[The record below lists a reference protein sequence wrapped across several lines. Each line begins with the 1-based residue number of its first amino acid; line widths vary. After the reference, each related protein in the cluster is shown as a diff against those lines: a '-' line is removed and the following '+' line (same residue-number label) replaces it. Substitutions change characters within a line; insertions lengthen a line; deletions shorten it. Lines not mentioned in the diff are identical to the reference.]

1 MNFKF
6 WGCFG
11 LGLCLLLSLFGL
23 FWLVSI
29 CILILVFCLGGFTV
43 LHWKHGPTVEIFF
56 QVRGCGGLTESS
68 KPGLQKVVQRLQ
80 PTPTYKLDKRLTGSP
95 LIDENL
101 QEILGYIIRDEI
113 EPWYDKVSSHPEF
126 PHQVRSTAQEVII
139 NLSNRIKEVDWIQY
153 LTTKLVDDAASHLR
167 LYRQARIRVKRS
179 SAPASYHP
187 SHSRQAS
194 GSKLDTKSG
203 GKDTSPLHSSA
214 VHLLQTGSTKHQT
227 PTPSPGPTS
236 SASNFKGVAPGSP
249 SIPVDLE
256 TAFFDLEV
264 TMEDNLLCR
273 DLVCNE
279 RDEEKQYLR
288 DLAEIVLFLLLPEND
303 FHCTPLRLLVRELFV
318 EVIVLPLLDLFSDP
332 DYINQTIIWLC
343 RDMPMTS
350 EVFLTVLRV
359 TDNLDELHA
368 TKELLSKEI
377 AQVRSRDSGRE
388 DDTWVKQQL
397 SSLLYVL
404 KVIDSRLARLQEGA
418 ETDSVGL
425 PANVDWNKL
434 LAPGANKLFL
444 LPLDV
449 VLKNNIALSY
459 FIDYMS
465 SIGAQAYLFFYLN
478 VEGWR
483 VSAEHQVSDMEMQKI
498 NAPPN
503 NFCTESNNSIT
514 LDNMKEAAYSIYEQY
529 LSEKASPRLV
539 LDETVVKHFLFRYR
553 TETVNETWFDEIQNN
568 VLEKLQNEDKFLPG
582 FRRSIGYVKL
592 LAELDLL
599 KESWSRSDDDDL
611 DYPVSAD
618 EMSLSDN
625 ISLNSLDAI
634 DATQVCGSV
643 VEDSQLAAELS
654 HFNLKQGAQQSQTS
668 ALVDQ
673 KKSTGSF
680 TLTAQIIET
689 GLFNDHGKMYG
700 IYAVFVCKTYESG
713 HQEKWHIYRRYS
725 DFYDLHQKI
734 KEKYL
739 DLAKLTFPG
748 KKTFHNMDRAVL
760 EKRMKMLNSYLQI
773 IVQPGVVSSHIGL
786 MQLLLSFFEPGE
798 YDKGVTGGQI
808 SRTIDT
814 LVNPLKTSVRTV
826 GQAVRSMPDNLLS
839 TVDGV
844 MDGLS
849 RVFQTKSNT
858 SKVDEESMKVGAS
871 LDQETDDNIPL
882 RIMLLLMDEVF
893 DLKSRNQWLRRRIV
907 TLLRQII
914 RTMFGDIVNRKIVDY
929 VALMTSPEQVADYL
943 CAFKNAFWPNG
954 MKAEPRQARDE
965 ATRMRTRVAA
975 KVALLCS
982 LSDEFKHV
990 IGNETMR
997 RGLLRVFEMFQRPTL
1012 NRRLLYVLLEGF
1024 LVTLFPQHNLDSTF
1038 RKLHSRSSRVRDDFK
1053 TSQRSKQDLLR

>member
-1 MNFKF
+1 MNLLF

-11 LGLCLLLSLFGL
+11 LGLILFVPLFGIIWLISIGIL
-23 FWLVSI
+23 FF
-29 CILILVFCLGGFTV
+29 VFCLGGFTV
-43 LHWKHGPTVEIFF
+43 LHWKHGPTDDVDSEGRPVISEKKT
-56 QVRGCGGLTESS
+56 GLS
-68 KPGLQKVVQRLQ
+68 KVVQRLQ
-80 PTPTYKLDKRLTGSP
+80 PPPTYKLDKRLTGSQ
-95 LIDENL
+95 LIDESL
-101 QEILGYIIRDEI
+101 QEILGYIIRDQV
-113 EPWYDKVSSHPEF
+113 EPWYDRVSAHPQF
-126 PHQVRSTAQEVII
+126 PHQVRATAQQVIVSF
-139 NLSNRIKEVDWIQY
+139 SNRVKEVDWIQY

-167 LYRQARIRVKRS
+167 LYRQARSRMKHPP
-179 SAPASYHP
+179 APTSYHP

-194 GSKLDTKSG
+194 GSKFDTKQG
-203 GKDTSPLHSSA
+203 GKDTSPMHSSA
-214 VHLLQTGSTKHQT
+214 ALSAHLLPPGSSKHQAQ
-227 PTPSPGPTS
+227 SQSLGS
-236 SASNFKGVAPGSP
+236 AVSASNAGGPSSP

-273 DLVCNE
+273 DLVCTE
-279 RDEEKQYLR
+279 RDQEKQYLR
-288 DLAEIVLFLLLPEND
+288 DIAEILLFLLLPEDD
-303 FHCTPLRLLVRELFV
+303 FHCKTLRFLVRELFV
-318 EVIVLPLLDLFSDP
+318 EVIILPLLDLFSDP

-343 RDMPMTS
+343 RDMPTS
-350 EVFLTVLRV
+350 DVFLTVLRV

-368 TKELLSKEI
+368 TRELLEKEI
-377 AQVRSRDSGRE
+377 AQVRSRDSGGE

-397 SSLLYVL
+397 SSLLYVR
-404 KVIDSRLARLQEGA
+404 KVVDIRLARLQEGS

-425 PANVDWNKL
+425 PAHVDWNKL
-434 LAPGANKLFL
+434 LAPGANKLFS

-459 FIDYMS
+459 FIEYMS
-465 SIGAQAYLFFYLN
+465 NIDAQAYLFFYLN

-483 VSAEHQVSDMEMQKI
+483 VSAEHQVSDMELQKL
-498 NAPPN
+498 NANSN
-503 NFCTESNNSIT
+503 NSNIDTNNSIT

-529 LSEKASPRLV
+529 LSEKASPRLK
-539 LDETVVKHFLFRYR
+539 LDETVVKHLLFRIR
-553 TETVNETWFDEIQNN
+553 TEIVNETWFDEIQNN
-568 VLEKLQNEDKFLPG
+568 VFEKLQNEDKFLPG

-599 KESWSRSDDDDL
+599 KESWSRSDEDDI

-625 ISLNSLDAI
+625 ISLSSLDAL
-634 DATQVCGSV
+634 DATQACGPV
-643 VEDSQLAAELS
+643 IEGSQLAAELS
-654 HFNLKQGAQQSQTS
+654 QLNSKQSPNPPA
-668 ALVDQ
+668 ADP
-673 KKSTGSF
+673 KKTQNGPF
-680 TLTAQIIET
+680 ALTAEIIGT
-689 GLFNDHGKMYG
+689 GLLNDHGKSYG
-700 IYAVFVCKTYESG
+700 IYAVSVCKSYESG
-713 HQEKWHIYRRYS
+713 FQDKWHIYRRYS

-734 KEKYL
+734 KEKYI

-760 EKRMKMLNSYLQI
+760 EKRMKMLNNYLQI
-773 IVQPGVVSSHIGL
+773 IVQPGVLSSHIGL
-786 MQLLLSFFEPGE
+786 VQLLLSFFEPGE

-808 SRTIDT
+808 SRTFDT
-814 LVNPLKTSVRTV
+814 LVNPLKSSVRTV

-844 MDGLS
+844 MDGLTK
-849 RVFQTKSNT
+849 VFQTKPNV
-858 SKVDEESMKVGAS
+858 SKVDEDSMKVGAS

-914 RTMFGDIVNRKIVDY
+914 RTMFGDIVNRRIIDY

-943 CAFKNAFWPNG
+943 CAFKHALWPNG

-997 RGLLRVFEMFQRPTL
+997 RGLLRVFEMFQHPVL
-1012 NRRLLYVLLEGF
+1012 NRRLVYVLLEGY
-1024 LVTLFPQHNLDSTF
+1024 LVTMFPQHNLDSTF